1 MNIMELGW
9 NSFFERHFERFKKQG
24 LKPAR
29 VAREHKD
36 RYTVYGQHGEL
47 VSEASGK
54 LRHQANSRADFPAV
68 GDWVVVAVRSEE
80 RRATIHALLPRK
92 SSFSRKAVLSGG
104 MPDTGGKTD
113 EQVLAANVDTVF
125 LVSGLDGDYNPRR
138 MERYLSVA
146 WDSGA
151 EPVILLNKSDLCAN
165 VEEYVEEAES
175 CAFGVPIHPLSAVKN
190 EGTEGLSEYLGVGK
204 TAVFL
209 GSSGVGK
216 STLINSLLGIERLK
230 VGAVREYDGKGRHT
244 TAGRE
249 MILLP
254 TGGVVIDTP
263 GMRELSVWDDD
274 EGLKRTFDDIEQLA
288 ARCRFR
294 DCKHESEPGCAVKQ
308 ALEQGTLDSGRYKNY
323 LKLQKE
329 LAHLA
334 MRRDARTQRSFYRA
348 VDRKIRQHHEALK
361 KIKNKGPD

>member
-9 NSFFERHFERFKKQG
+9 DRFFEGHFEQFKKQG

-36 RYTVYGQHGEL
+36 RYTVYGQEGEL

-54 LRHQANSRADFPAV
+54 LRHRANSRADFPAV

-80 RRATIHALLPRK
+80 RRATIYALLPRK

-125 LVSGLDGDYNPRR
+125 LVSGLDGDFNPRR
-138 MERYLSVA
+138 IERYLSVA

-151 EPVILLNKSDLCAN
+151 EPVILLNKSDLCPN
-165 VEEYVEEAES
+165 VEAYVKEAES
-175 CAFGVPIHPLSAVKN
+175 CAFGVPIHPLSAVRQ
-190 EGTEGLSEYLGVGK
+190 EGLEALSEYLGVGK

-230 VGAVREYDGKGRHT
+230 VGAVREYDGRGRHT

-263 GMRELSVWDDD
+263 GMRELSMWDDD
-274 EGLKRTFDDIEQLA
+274 EGLKRTFDDVEQLA

-294 DCKHESEPGCAVKQ
+294 DCSHQHEPGCAVQ
-308 ALEQGTLDSGRYKNY
+308 DALKDGSLDRGRFRSYV
-323 LKLQKE
+323 KLRKE
-329 LAHLA
+329 LAYLA
-334 MRRDARTQRSFYRA
+334 VRKDQWARRENEKRW
-348 VDRKIRQHHEALK
+348 K
-361 KIKNKGPD
+361 KISQWSKARKKLK